1 MQVRTTRFGIL
12 NVETHDLVSFPAGL
26 IGLEDCRQWVLLSD
40 AANDA
45 LGWLQSID
53 RPETAL
59 AVVSPRRFVPD
70 YRFRTFK
77 NELSP
82 LQLTTM
88 EEAQVLVVVAR
99 HDGRLT
105 ANLRAPIVVNVRA
118 RLGRQVVANDD
129 HPLQY
134 SLPASSSQLKKSA

>member
-1 MQVRTTRFGIL
+1 M
-12 NVETHDLVSFPAGL
+12 
-26 IGLEDCRQWVLLSD
+26 
-40 AANDA
+40 
-45 LGWLQSID
+45 
-53 RPETAL
+53 
-59 AVVSPRRFVPD
+59 PD

>member
-1 MQVRTTRFGIL
+1 MQVRTTRFGTL
-12 NVETHDLVSFPAGL
+12 TVEPHDLVTFPAGV

-40 AANDA
+40 ASNDA
-45 LGWLQSID
+45 LGWLQCAT

-77 NELSP
+77 GELAP
-82 LQLTTM
+82 LALASM
-88 EEAQVLVVVAR
+88 EDAQVLVVVAR

-105 ANLRAPIVVNVRA
+105 ANLRAPIVINLRA